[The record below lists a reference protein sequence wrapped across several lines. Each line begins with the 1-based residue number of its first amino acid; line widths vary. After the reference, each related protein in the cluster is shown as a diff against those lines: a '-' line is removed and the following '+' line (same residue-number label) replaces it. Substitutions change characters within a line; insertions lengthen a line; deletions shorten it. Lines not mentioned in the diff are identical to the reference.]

1 MMSKIL
7 NSLRY
12 IFKYPVRSMWSLVQH
27 PSKAYWTRY
36 FAKGYRKGWTET
48 RNTGWKLSPNEPIRY
63 FQLIGTASGTPFGN
77 EVFYTQSSVDENSV
91 LMMRGEIERERF
103 MRLKVKSAE
112 DHLAS
117 FLDPKCRCKVGWHWK
132 CNRHYVWKG

>member
-1 MMSKIL
+1 MSRIL

-12 IFKYPVRSMWSLVQH
+12 IFQSPVRSMWSLVLH

-48 RNTGWKLSPNEPIRY
+48 KNRGWKQSPNEPMSY
-63 FQLIGTASGTPFGN
+63 CQLIGTASGTPFGD
-77 EVFYTQSSVDENSV
+77 EMFCAQTGVDESSV

-103 MRLKVKSAE
+103 MRLKIKSCE
-112 DHLAS
+112 YHLNS
-117 FLDPKCRCKVGWHWK
+117 FLDPECRCKVGWHWK
-132 CNRHYVWKG
+132 CELHHVWNG